1 MEKELLALL
10 FINVMGY
17 AIFGKFESHSP
28 WWRSVLKWSAMVAFL
43 WTLTAYFGHAVALIV
58 LLILTIM
65 AISIHILWCTKH
77 GIHPIAATPRRK
89 YFELRG
95 WKWEE

>member
-17 AIFGKFESHSP
+17 GVFGKFESHSP
-28 WWRSVLKWSAMVAFL
+28 WWRSVLKWSAMVGIVWAVS
-43 WTLTAYFGHAVALIV
+43 TYFGQSVALFV
-58 LLILTIM
+58 LLAMTAL
-65 AISIHILWCTKH
+65 AIVIHVLWCNKH
-77 GIHPIAATPRRK
+77 GIHPIEATPRKK

>member
-17 AIFGKFESHSP
+17 GIFGKFESHSP
-28 WWRSVLKWSAMVAFL
+28 WWRSVLKWAAMVGIV
-43 WTLTAYFGHAVALIV
+43 WTLATYFGHNVALIV
-58 LLILTIM
+58 LFFLMVL
-65 AISIHILWCTKH
+65 AVFVHFYWCNKH
-77 GIHPIAATPRRK
+77 GIHPIAATPRKK

>member
-1 MEKELLALL
+1 METELLALL

-17 AIFGKFESHSP
+17 GVFGKFESHSP
-28 WWRSVLKWSAMVAFL
+28 WWRSVLKWSAMVGIV
-43 WTLTAYFGHAVALIV
+43 WTISSYFGHSAALIFLLAMMV
-58 LLILTIM
+58 L
-65 AISIHILWCTKH
+65 AIFIHVRWCTKH
-77 GIHPIAATPRRK
+77 GIHPIAATPRKK